1 MILLHHKTLVSV
13 ETSENSLDETLWLKK
28 KKEKRCD
35 DTSLT
40 NTGLHFKTSNKKF
53 KNTYLFVSFFFM
65 YNV

>member
-13 ETSENSLDETLWLKK
+13 ETSENSLAQTLWLK

-35 DTSLT
+35 DTNLT
-40 NTGLHFKTSNKKF
+40 NTGLHFKTSS
-53 KNTYLFVSFFFM
+53 KNLRTLTYLFFFFM